1 MGSVIRSV
9 SMTPDESSFLDD
21 YRLSPS
27 QLLKEKIWEFRGAL
41 KKLVGE
47 KVQRMAKVINDQQT
61 RIEELENVL
70 EKENPI
76 NKQ

>member
-47 KVQRMAKVINDQQT
+47 RF
-61 RIEELENVL
+61 
-70 EKENPI
+70 KEWQ
-76 NKQ
+76 K

>member
-9 SMTPDESSFLDD
+9 SMTPDENSFLDD